1 MAEMSSNKAEQMFC
15 VLLVRNKLC
24 EESKLT
30 EVLNDRPMWSELNF
44 PDELVQRGALKQA
57 VCDKVRGAVEGKG
70 LSFPM
75 ALDDPAPPS
84 LDEPAPAS
92 LEATPDDTPASP
104 SAPIETT
111 SPIPENSQLVP
122 TLIANPK
129 GPGKQLIT
137 WLKQARKDD
146 ASDLHISLN
155 FPVLMRKNGE
165 MIRLKT
171 PELTP
176 DETEG
181 ILFDVLLPAQKD
193 KCLADLQLDFSL
205 VLDDGSRFRSNI
217 VKERLGWVGSFR
229 IVPDKIP
236 TLEQLGLPKQVK
248 TLTEYPTGLV
258 LITGPMGCGK
268 TTTLAAMVDIINAG
282 RKDHIITVEDPVEF
296 RHPSKGCQ
304 VSQRTLGSHT
314 LSFAN
319 ALKGALRQD
328 PDVIM
333 IGELRD
339 LETISIAITAAETGH
354 LVLGSLHTNSAERT
368 IDRLVTSFPPDQQ
381 AQIRV
386 MIADSFRGIV
396 CQQLLPRA
404 DGNGVVMAY
413 EILANN
419 TSVRKMIVDNR
430 TFQLESVLQ
439 TGKKQGMIRMDDSI
453 LDLLQKGLIT
463 EETAKIY
470 MRNPGVLK

>member
-1 MAEMSSNKAEQMFC
+1 
-15 VLLVRNKLC
+15 V
-24 EESKLT
+24 
-30 EVLNDRPMWSELNF
+30 
-44 PDELVQRGALKQA
+44 
-57 VCDKVRGAVEGKG
+57 
-70 LSFPM
+70 
-75 ALDDPAPPS
+75 
-84 LDEPAPAS
+84 
-92 LEATPDDTPASP
+92 
-104 SAPIETT
+104 
-111 SPIPENSQLVP
+111 
-122 TLIANPK
+122 
-129 GPGKQLIT
+129 
-137 WLKQARKDD
+137 
-146 ASDLHISLN
+146 
-155 FPVLMRKNGE
+155 
-165 MIRLKT
+165 
-171 PELTP
+171 
-176 DETEG
+176 
-181 ILFDVLLPAQKD
+181 
-193 KCLADLQLDFSL
+193 
-205 VLDDGSRFRSNI
+205 
-217 VKERLGWVGSFR
+217 
-229 IVPDKIP
+229 
-236 TLEQLGLPKQVK
+236 
-248 TLTEYPTGLV
+248 
-258 LITGPMGCGK
+258 TGPMGCGK
-268 TTTLAAMVDIINAG
+268 TTTLAAMIDIINSS

-296 RHPSKGCQ
+296 RHPSKSCQ

-404 DGNGVVMAY
+404 DGNGVVMAF
-413 EILANN
+413 EVLMNN

-453 LDLLQKGLIT
+453 LDLLQKNLIT
-463 EETAKIY
+463 EETAKSY
-470 MRNPGVLK
+470 LRNPGALN

>member
-1 MAEMSSNKAEQMFC
+1 MAELSSNKAEQMFC
-15 VLLVRNKLC
+15 VLLIRNKLSD
-24 EESKLT
+24 ESSLS
-30 EVLNDRPMWSELNF
+30 EVLQERSMWSELNF
-44 PDELVQRGALKQA
+44 PDELVQRSVLQQG

-75 ALDDPAPPS
+75 ALDEPTSTPEPIQESPAS
-84 LDEPAPAS
+84 SSEAPA
-92 LEATPDDTPASP
+92 
-104 SAPIETT
+104 APVETS
-111 SPIPENSQLVP
+111 SPIPENSKLVP
-122 TLIANPK
+122 TLISDPQGN
-129 GPGKQLIT
+129 GKQLLQ
-137 WLKQARKDD
+137 WLRQARNDG
-146 ASDLHISLN
+146 ASDLHISV
-155 FPVLMRKNGE
+155 FAPVLIRKQGNL
-165 MIRLKT
+165 IRLKT

-176 DETEG
+176 EQTES
-181 ILFDVLLPAQKD
+181 ILFDVLLPAQNE
-193 KCLADLQLDFSL
+193 KCRSELQLDFSL

-217 VKERLGWVGSFR
+217 VKERQGWVGSFR
-229 IVPDKIP
+229 IVPDHIP
-236 TLEQLGLPKQVK
+236 SLEELGLPNTIK

-258 LITGPMGCGK
+258 LVTGPMGCGK
-268 TTTLAAMVDIINAG
+268 TTTLAAMIDIINSS

-296 RHPSKGCQ
+296 RHPSKSCQ

-404 DGNGVVMAY
+404 DGNGVVMAF
-413 EILANN
+413 EVLMNN

-453 LDLLQKGLIT
+453 LDLLQKNLIT
-463 EETAKIY
+463 EETAKSY
-470 MRNPGVLK
+470 LRNPGALN